1 MNNNN
6 TIIINDYSS
15 SSSSSSS
22 SLDIGI
28 IDEIIE
34 QNLFDQNNFEM
45 EKNDCVFRPTI
56 ENYLMI
62 LTFAIIFCLS
72 VVGNSIVVVV
82 ILQQQSMRSVTNL
95 YLLNLALSDLLL
107 SMPPTLVSSLV
118 YCWVFGD
125 LLCKLLAYLQP
136 VVVTASAYT
145 LAAIALERYYAIC
158 KPLHSRIWHTR
169 THAML
174 VSVIANVFMLF
185 MYEERSYNFNG
196 LNCAPKFE
204 PIVHF
209 GYQIY
214 MTIALLI
221 VPLVT
226 MTVLYGNVIYTLS
239 SGIRMD
245 IAAIAGTESNN
256 NSTPLINSNNSCAE
270 KRKKFRNGFVN
281 NFTIDSR
288 EELNRGRLSSWMLK
302 KKELNQKN
310 ILNQQK
316 SLNSVRNW
324 NECSIKKVI
333 NNSTTELRSTHSGRT
348 ALAKQRL
355 IRMLIVIVV
364 IFFCCW
370 TPSYIWWLLL
380 NAQDTFQTFNIWNSE
395 VNTFIT
401 VLTYLSSCTN
411 PITYCFLNNKFRNAL
426 CLTFGFSSNINKD
439 RASRIQRTQ
448 TSAAGT
454 PRDDFHSCLSD
465 TKNSNASAI
474 PSDAAS
480 KIEEEF
486 SEKSNK
492 LFQLFWRTNRSILGK
507 VGIISKI
514 NKEDDL
520 LKNEQLNNQNNYLEK
535 QEKIISIGLNRLDFR
550 PNFNFNS
557 LTTNLCKE
565 I

>member
-1 MNNNN
+1 
-6 TIIINDYSS
+6 
-15 SSSSSSS
+15 
-22 SLDIGI
+22 
-28 IDEIIE
+28 
-34 QNLFDQNNFEM
+34 
-45 EKNDCVFRPTI
+45 
-56 ENYLMI
+56 
-62 LTFAIIFCLS
+62 
-72 VVGNSIVVVV
+72 
-82 ILQQQSMRSVTNL
+82 MRSVTNL

-107 SMPPTLVSSLV
+107 SVVCMPPTLVSSLV

-158 KPLHSRIWHTR
+158 RPLHSRIWHTR
-169 THAML
+169 THAMFVISLVWL

-221 VPLVT
+221 VPLVA

-256 NSTPLINSNNSCAE
+256 TTPLMNSNDSCLE
-270 KRKKFRNGFVN
+270 KRKNFRNGLIN
-281 NFTIDSR
+281 NFTINR
-288 EELNRGRLSSWMLK
+288 ESVKRGRLSSWMVK
-302 KKELNQKN
+302 KKDLNQKKVMRP
-310 ILNQQK
+310 QK
-316 SLNSVRNW
+316 SLGSSIGRNW
-324 NECSIKKVI
+324 NECSTKRI
-333 NNSTTELRSTHSGRT
+333 NPTTELRSTHSGRT

-426 CLTFGFSSNINKD
+426 CLTFGFRSEISRD
-439 RASRIQRTQ
+439 RASRVQRTQ

-454 PRDDFHSCLSD
+454 PRDEFHSCLSD
-465 TKNSNASAI
+465 TNNHSNASGI
-474 PSDAAS
+474 PSDGPS
-480 KIEEEF
+480 KIEEQQHPNQF
-486 SEKSNK
+486 
-492 LFQLFWRTNRSILGK
+492 LQLLRRTNLSIFGR
-507 VGIISKI
+507 VGITSEI
-514 NKEDDL
+514 NDNNL
-520 LKNEQLNNQNNYLEK
+520 LKNEQLNGNQNGFIRHKSNYE
-535 QEKIISIGLNRLDFR
+535 F
-550 PNFNFNS
+550 
-557 LTTNLCKE
+557 
-565 I
+565 